1 MERAIE
7 RQIPP
12 IGVADFLN
20 LQRKKKDENEKSN
33 KPKPN
38 LFLDAHRTKPGSG
51 GANRFYVL
59 KNPTVSICEDGIN
72 YSRSLLARTWHVTTQ
87 VFTDFK
93 AYGEAVSLTACCLYG
108 GGGASVSP
116 QIVQLKRGVDIVVRA
131 VGRVK

>member
-7 RQIPP
+7 RQIVLLEHLCPSSTKSSARAIVYSTQPP

-38 LFLDAHRTKPGSG
+38 LFLDAHRTKPESG

-59 KNPTVSICEDGIN
+59 KNPTG
-72 YSRSLLARTWHVTTQ
+72 
-87 VFTDFK
+87 
-93 AYGEAVSLTACCLYG
+93 
-108 GGGASVSP
+108 
-116 QIVQLKRGVDIVVRA
+116 
-131 VGRVK
+131 